1 MSAQASPSEFKQFI
15 ITSSGKNKKE
25 LDVIKTSA
33 ISITNIYF
41 YENLLSP
48 YITGVVTLVSTGSV
62 EGVGEKGILGNAKQ
76 LPIEAGSLI
85 RMQVRS
91 GTTLGPVLNFS
102 SEEDVYKKLIVNE
115 VQVLDRKSSKEVVQ
129 IRFTSI
135 VGTKNETV
143 KIGNKLD
150 GKISSIVEDVIL
162 KEKFKMKEDDYEVD
176 ETMNSVSMNGMNKTP
191 FSMLGVLARQSIPA
205 TNKGKANP
213 GYFFYQTKSGFKFK
227 SISSIVSSKPFPKTY
242 HYNGKTPDVDS
253 VENLF
258 KVARF
263 EILRDQDLIKQI
275 ESGVYSSKNFFFNPA
290 EYKFTEIDISVGDEK
305 LIKDK
310 DFTPLGKKD
319 EITTPEVVELDI
331 KDGQLSHRI
340 QTAVMS
346 VKPLS
351 DDGMVNKDDPESI
364 ENNPEFWYAAGS
376 TRYNILFS
384 QKIAITVPCNT
395 ALEVGMK
402 INLETEN
409 VAYCSGI
416 DGVDERTSGQ
426 YIIQAL
432 CHYFDDSRSVTSLE
446 LIRDSYGT
454 SDSFSA
460 DGSGDVSD
468 SFLMGGSFG
477 DKVTDKQSTRG
488 FMQWKSSV
496 DYLTGDLLG
505 GAFRTAL
512 DNMGD

>member
-1 MSAQASPSEFKQFI
+1 MLKQGSPSEYNQFI
-15 ITSSGKNKKE
+15 ITSGKKE
-25 LDVIKTSA
+25 LDVIKTNA
-33 ISITNIYF
+33 ISIVSIYF

-48 YITGVVTLVSTGSV
+48 YITGVVTLASTGSV
-62 EGVGEKGILGNAKQ
+62 EGVSENEGLGNAKQ
-76 LPIEAGSLI
+76 LPIEAGSYI
-85 RMQVRS
+85 RMQIEP
-91 GTTLGPVLNFS
+91 GTNLGPGLNFS
-102 SEEDVYKKLIVNE
+102 SEEDVHKKLIVNE
-115 VQVLDRKSSKEVVQ
+115 VQVLDRQSTKEVVQ
-129 IRFTSI
+129 IRFTSV
-135 VGTKNETV
+135 VGPTDKALKVSE
-143 KIGNKLD
+143 KLE
-150 GKISSIVEDVIL
+150 GKISSVVEDVIL
-162 KEKFKMKEDDYEVD
+162 KEQFKMKEDDYQVD

-191 FSMLGVLARQSIPA
+191 INMLGVLARQSIPA

-227 SISSIVSSKPFPKTY
+227 SISSIVTSKPFIKTY
-242 HYNGKTPDVDS
+242 HYNGKTPDIDS
-253 VENLF
+253 DENLY
-258 KVARF
+258 KVANF

-275 ESGVYSSKNFFFNPA
+275 ESGVYASKNFFFNPA
-290 EYKFTEIDISVGDEK
+290 EYKFTEIDISVEDEK

-319 EITTPEVVELDI
+319 EITTPEVVDLSI

-351 DDGMVNKDDPESI
+351 DDGMVNKGDPESI

-395 ALEVGMK
+395 ILEVGMK

-416 DGVDERTSGQ
+416 DGVDERKSGQ

-432 CHYFDDSRSVTSLE
+432 CHYFDDSLSVTSLE

-454 SDSFSA
+454 SDSFST

-468 SFLMGGSFG
+468 SFLMSGSFS
-477 DKVTDKQSTRG
+477 DEVTKQKDRG
-488 FMQWKSSV
+488 FLGWRSSA
-496 DYLTGDLLG
+496 DYIMGDSTD
-505 GAFRTAL
+505 F
-512 DNMGD
+512 DNMGRGI

>member
-477 DKVTDKQSTRG
+477 DEVSEDQQRLNTIMD
-488 FMQWKSSV
+488 
-496 DYLTGDLLG
+496 
-505 GAFRTAL
+505 
-512 DNMGD
+512 DNFLPNLK